1 MSNRRYRFFQ
11 GLIFFGLFLF
21 LIAKAINHQLYWY
34 INIRFIVLSQIGIVV
49 LAILAVILFKA
60 ATNKHSDHLDEKQPH
75 DHDHDHKPASAN
87 LWIMMV
93 PLLIGVLIPAKPL
106 DSTAV
111 SAKGLTTTS
120 AIISSNSASH
130 PLATESEQRNVLDW
144 VKIFY
149 FEKDLNPYVGQKAAV
164 TGFVYFDNQLPKGQ
178 FFVSRFI
185 IACCAADAYAVG
197 MIVEPAAG
205 ISVKQD
211 DWVQIRGTVEVVS
224 FDGHNSPLIHA
235 ETITPIPQPDQPYL
249 YP

>member
-11 GLIFFGLFLF
+11 GLIFLGLFLF
-21 LIAKAINHQLYWY
+21 LIAKVMNNQLYWY
-34 INIRFIVLSQIGIVV
+34 INTRFIILTQIGIVV
-49 LAILAVILFKA
+49 LLILAVILFKVS
-60 ATNKHSDHLDEKQPH
+60 TNKHSDHHDEERHHDQ
-75 DHDHDHKPASAN
+75 DHDHQPASFN

-120 AIISSNSASH
+120 AIISSSSSSH
-130 PLATESEQRNVLDW
+130 PFETVSEQRNVLDW

-149 FEKDLNPYVGQKAAV
+149 FEKDLNPYLGQKAAV
-164 TGFVYFDNQLPKGQ
+164 TGFIYLDARLPKGE

-197 MIVEPAAG
+197 MIVAPPVG
-205 ISVKQD
+205 TTVKQD
-211 DWVQIRGTVEVVS
+211 DWVQVKGPVEVVS
-224 FDGHNSPLIHA
+224 FDGHNSPLIRA
-235 ETITPIPQPDQPYL
+235 TAINPIPQPDQPYL